1 MDGIS
6 RVPISVR
13 MCLRIRSPVVEA
25 VESFHRRRLTLSRA
39 RGRLDGRKPPA
50 GFDAPPPE
58 IVEEFMR
65 ALRER
70 DLNKMKTL
78 CADHLAYHRAHVR
91 HSHSEYD
98 RLL

>member
-1 MDGIS
+1 LSLEETAATLSTTVG
-6 RVPISVR
+6 
-13 MCLRIRSPVVEA
+13 A
-25 VESFHRRRLTLSRA
+25 VKSALSRA

-58 IVEEFMR
+58 IVEQFMR

-78 CADHLAYHRAHVR
+78 CADLCSAKTSSDSQESVRNDLA
-91 HSHSEYD
+91 D
-98 RLL
+98 